1 MIPFWIARRYIFAR
15 RTLQFISFI
24 TLLSLAGIAVG
35 VAAIVCV
42 SSIFNGFY
50 DITKSMM
57 LRFDPHIKVQAAK
70 GAYIPNVEA
79 IVEQI
84 RKSPEVKTVVPV
96 LSGRVVI
103 RHGESIQISEIQGIK
118 PQEVESAIGA
128 DNIMLNGTFLR
139 ENVDESSPT
148 ILIGVGLANKLSL
161 VQGDTVYALSPA
173 FIENALQAAMI
184 PQGKKFIVSGIFGT
198 GDKEYDNTWTYAES
212 EDVADLLGTEK
223 GLYSSIDIRLK
234 NFENAEQLAED
245 LSKQLPTSLSVNTWY
260 DLHKDLYTVM
270 KFERKASFIILAI
283 IVLVS
288 VFNIFALL
296 TMTVVK
302 KQADIGLLKAIG
314 ADDRT
319 IQSIFLY
326 EGLTIGITGTV
337 LGLVIGLILCYGQLQ
352 FEWFKLN
359 GANFI
364 ISAIPIKIAWID
376 IAAICGLTIAFSFL
390 ATIFPAKRAAKTVI
404 TSALRSE

>member
-70 GAYIPNVEA
+70 GAYIPKVEA

-84 RKSPEVKTVVPV
+84 RKSTEVKTVVPV

-198 GDKEYDNTWTYAES
+198 GDKE
-212 EDVADLLGTEK
+212 
-223 GLYSSIDIRLK
+223 
-234 NFENAEQLAED
+234 
-245 LSKQLPTSLSVNTWY
+245 
-260 DLHKDLYTVM
+260 
-270 KFERKASFIILAI
+270 
-283 IVLVS
+283 
-288 VFNIFALL
+288 
-296 TMTVVK
+296 
-302 KQADIGLLKAIG
+302 
-314 ADDRT
+314 
-319 IQSIFLY
+319 
-326 EGLTIGITGTV
+326 
-337 LGLVIGLILCYGQLQ
+337 
-352 FEWFKLN
+352 
-359 GANFI
+359 
-364 ISAIPIKIAWID
+364 
-376 IAAICGLTIAFSFL
+376 
-390 ATIFPAKRAAKTVI
+390 
-404 TSALRSE
+404 